1 VVQFL
6 APQGLFIHLSVILV
20 HESGPASLSLRNC
33 IPVCLMQTD
42 VLKRVLFSYDPL
54 GSSLREDAIL
64 VWVVSRSPWD
74 LDVESGIGICE
85 PPSQGSH

>member
-1 VVQFL
+1 
-6 APQGLFIHLSVILV
+6 
-20 HESGPASLSLRNC
+20 
-33 IPVCLMQTD
+33 MQTD